1 MPLQSSFQ
9 RRQPVRTTELN
20 SGPESPSLGFLLRT
34 VRAAVCLGPTIERKL
49 VKAFVPVR
57 RRRLAESV
65 VATVVAGVMLA
76 GCGGT
81 SGTTQPSATAVN
93 PAAADGAKGSI
104 SICGGKDASGIHKN
118 TTAAFNKANPG
129 MTARYTEIGST
140 TDEAR
145 TQAVQRLEGKSTECD
160 IFMTDVIWTAEFAS
174 QGWLLD
180 QTKLVEGIKDGL
192 IPSTVKAVQYQD
204 KFWAT
209 PFYTN
214 AGLIY
219 YLKDKVARP
228 ETWQQLYREAAKAP
242 GNRIVYQ
249 GKQYEGLTVNFL
261 ELLYSAGGEV
271 LNDKGD
277 VVVDND
283 TTRKV
288 ISFMADGIKNGSAD
302 KAVLTYNEDP
312 TRLAYESGNYGYERN
327 WPHVYRLLNA
337 TKLAGKFGVAPLPSF
352 DGSAKASGVLGGWN
366 FSISAFSTNPAAAV
380 AYIKFA
386 ASPDWQ
392 KHVAMDNSQA
402 PVNEAA
408 YTAPEVQAKMPF
420 AAELLASVKGAKPR
434 PVSPVYPQISQ
445 AINKNVYSVL
455 SGTATAD
462 EAVRKMADEIKTA
475 KASF

>member
-1 MPLQSSFQ
+1 MP
-9 RRQPVRTTELN
+9 VE
-20 SGPESPSLGFLLRT
+20 
-34 VRAAVCLGPTIERKL
+34 
-49 VKAFVPVR
+49 
-57 RRRLAESV
+57 RRRLAKSV
-65 VATVVAGVMLA
+65 VATVVAGVMLS

-81 SGTTQPSATAVN
+81 EAPPEAS
-93 PAAADGAKGSI
+93 AAAVDPKSAEGAKGDI
-104 SICGGKDASGIHKN
+104 TICGGKDASGIHKN
-118 TTAAFNKANPG
+118 TTAAFSKANPG
-129 MTARYTEIGST
+129 LAATYTEIGAT
-140 TDEAR
+140 TDESR

-180 QTKLVEGIKDGL
+180 QTKLVEGIKDRL
-192 IPSTVKAVQYQD
+192 IPSTVQAVEYED
-204 KFWAT
+204 KYWAT

-219 YLKDKVARP
+219 YQKDKVAKP
-228 ETWQQLYREAAKAP
+228 ETWQQLYQEAAKAP
-242 GNRIVYQ
+242 GNGLVYQ

-271 LNDKGD
+271 LNDKGE

-288 ISFMADGIKNGSAD
+288 VSFMADGIKNGSAD

-312 TRLAYESGNYGYERN
+312 ARLAYESGNFGYQRN

-337 TKLAGKFGVAPLPSF
+337 TKLAGSFDVAALPSF
-352 DGSAKASGVLGGWN
+352 DGSTKPSGVLGGWN
-366 FSISAFSTNPAAAV
+366 FSISAHSENPDAAV
-380 AYIKFA
+380 AYINFA
-386 ASPDWQ
+386 TTPDWQ

-408 YTAPEVQAKMPF
+408 YSAPEVLAKMPF
-420 AAELLASVKGAKPR
+420 AQELLDSVKGAKPR

-445 AINKNVYSVL
+445 AINKNVYAVL

-462 EAVRKMADEIKTA
+462 EAVTKMAEEIETA
-475 KASF
+475 KASY